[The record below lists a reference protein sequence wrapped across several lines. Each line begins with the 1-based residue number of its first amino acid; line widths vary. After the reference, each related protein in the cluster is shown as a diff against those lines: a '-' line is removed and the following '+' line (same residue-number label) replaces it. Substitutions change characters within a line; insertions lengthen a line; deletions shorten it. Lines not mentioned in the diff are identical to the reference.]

1 MSAALFPGP
10 MATAADPMIFRRGNE
25 AEPATLDPHL
35 SGASWENNIIG
46 DLFVGLTTEDADG
59 KPMAGAAESWTVSP
73 DGLVWTFKLRPGL
86 VWSDGAPLT
95 ADDFAFGFQR
105 LFDPK
110 TAAQYASVQYAIKN
124 GEAVNGGKLPPDQVG
139 VRARDARTLEI
150 ELANPTPYLLGI
162 LTHYTAFPI
171 PRHVFQRYGSEW
183 IKPGHI
189 VSNGAYKL
197 LEWKAHEV
205 IKVVKNP
212 LFYDAKNV
220 AIDEVY
226 YYPTDDQIAAL
237 NRFRAHELDANI
249 GTHGF
254 PMSQYAWLQENMP
267 GQARIFPMLGSEYI
281 ALNVRKGPFTDP
293 RLRKAVSLCIDRTLL
308 TDKVTRD
315 GQVPAYAF
323 VPPGIANY
331 HNTARVAFA
340 EQPMEQ
346 RRAEAKRLLTEAGY
360 TADKPFTFEFLYMI
374 SIDSRRSVVAQ
385 AAMLKQCNITMRLIG
400 NEPKIHY
407 DSLRQADFTA
417 AQARWGGDYN
427 DPNTFLFLLDSRSGA
442 YNYSGYKSAAFDRL
456 MDEATTTLDLE
467 KRANILARAEQT
479 ALDDAPVLPMS
490 YFSSKSLVAP
500 YVKGYVDNVAN
511 INRARWLR
519 IER

>member
-254 PMSQYAWLQENMP
+254 PMSQYAWLQEIMP
-267 GQARIFPMLGSEYI
+267 GQARIFPMS
-281 ALNVRKGPFTDP
+281 
-293 RLRKAVSLCIDRTLL
+293 
-308 TDKVTRD
+308 
-315 GQVPAYAF
+315 
-323 VPPGIANY
+323 
-331 HNTARVAFA
+331 
-340 EQPMEQ
+340 
-346 RRAEAKRLLTEAGY
+346 
-360 TADKPFTFEFLYMI
+360 FL
-374 SIDSRRSVVAQ
+374 ST
-385 AAMLKQCNITMRLIG
+385 KN
-400 NEPKIHY
+400 
-407 DSLRQADFTA
+407 
-417 AQARWGGDYN
+417 
-427 DPNTFLFLLDSRSGA
+427 
-442 YNYSGYKSAAFDRL
+442 
-456 MDEATTTLDLE
+456 
-467 KRANILARAEQT
+467 
-479 ALDDAPVLPMS
+479 
-490 YFSSKSLVAP
+490 
-500 YVKGYVDNVAN
+500 
-511 INRARWLR
+511 
-519 IER
+519 